1 MRRKVLCLY
10 LLAIAFLLISPSAQA
25 ADPIRNYQIDVISIQ
40 TSLGVEN
47 VTEKN
52 SQEIIDKINSGF
64 NEMIPGSIRFT
75 FRKLYPTLA
84 SNLMVNSSS
93 QLESITGIKPKAD
106 PGYEGAILIGVITKN
121 PANGFG
127 GMAGGDYMLMNGGW
141 SLSNALTV
149 THELGHNLGLLHANS
164 ATCTTQL
171 PIVCDQREY
180 GDYSSFMGNYVNG
193 YVSQP
198 YISRLSATELDKLRV
213 LPANKRSFALVSG
226 TYNLSP
232 VYSTS
237 SDLPKVLYIPIA
249 NQNAY
254 SVEYRPAI
262 GNDSSLGLSRVNSLT
277 ENWSYNNIPS
287 HGLQLRILRTD
298 TKEFPSLLPKLNNF
312 ERFETALVS
321 DSLTGPQV
329 HPVGKSFTLSDG
341 SIVTFISQDPVIG
354 AVVKVVRPTDTEA
367 PKFSNA
373 IARWE
378 PSTYWIAAT
387 GERLIRKKNP
397 TEWVYPVIE
406 IPLNGILDNR
416 QVKKITL
423 EVNGKE
429 VQVINDL
436 SLITSDS
443 LKYQTMDEGK
453 FNLRLT
459 ATDYAGNVGTSVIS
473 SLTTTYTRLTKPGVV
488 ANQGKDPYTSIKF
501 SFYRSGADTS
511 YQLSELSSGKI
522 ESIEEVNQ
530 ILTITV
536 IDITRN
542 SNFSAKL
549 IGTNPVGYSDD
560 GQVITGQPRKYEIK
574 PPFVRVSLG
583 DDRYTMV
590 NLKITNACESCKY
603 SLSNLNSGK
612 VKSVENA
619 NGVTTIVID
628 EIKRNQRVKATL
640 TGNDSY
646 GFSDGGQEISA
657 DPFPY
662 EILPPFVRIS
672 LGDDPYTMVN
682 LKITN
687 ACQSCTYSLSN
698 LTSGKVKSVESTNGV
713 TTIVIDEI
721 QRNQS
726 LKATLTGNDSYG
738 FNDGGL
744 EISADP
750 SLYEILPPSISYRYG
765 SDPRTSV
772 VITFRDA
779 CATCTYSI
787 VELIGGV
794 ISKTEKVEDQNSIT
808 ISNISRN
815 SGFRA
820 TLIGSDTYGFN
831 DSGQEISENVQG
843 SFCDNSLC
851 YQGMDWVVNTGY
863 WPSGTGNMSL
873 QELVKGKWVTVKTAK
888 PIVAQNNLPK
898 YPSTFAITI
907 KNVSA
912 GKRTYRLSISAKGKY
927 SVYVGKSFTQV
938 VKP

>member
-1 MRRKVLCLY
+1 MRRKIFYLS
-10 LLAIAFLLISPSAQA
+10 LLAMAFLLTLPSAQA
-25 ADPIRNYQIDVISIQ
+25 VDPIRNYQIDVISIQ

-47 VTEKN
+47 VTEEN
-52 SQEIIDKINSGF
+52 SREIIDKINSGF

-75 FRKLYPTLA
+75 FRKLYPTLV
-84 SNLMVNSSS
+84 SNLLVNSSS

-149 THELGHNLGLLHANS
+149 SHELGHNLGLLHANS

-171 PIVCDQREY
+171 PIVCDQKEY

-213 LPANKRSFALVSG
+213 LPANKRSFALESG

-237 SDLPKVLYIPIA
+237 GDFPKVLYIPIA
-249 NQNAY
+249 NQYAY

-262 GNDSSLGLSRVNSLT
+262 GNDSSLGLSRINSLT
-277 ENWSYNNIPS
+277 ENWYYNNTPS

-298 TKEFPSLLPKLNNF
+298 TKEFPSLLPRLNNF
-312 ERFETALVS
+312 ESFETALLS

-354 AVVKVVRPTDTEA
+354 AVVKVVRPADNEA
-367 PKFSNA
+367 PRFSNV
-373 IARWE
+373 IAKWE

-397 TEWVYPVIE
+397 TTWDFPVIE
-406 IPLNGILDNR
+406 FPLSGILDNR
-416 QVKKITL
+416 LVKKIAL
-423 EVNGKE
+423 EVNGKVVQE
-429 VQVINDL
+429 VSDL
-436 SLITSDS
+436 SLITRDS
-443 LKYQTMDEGK
+443 LKYQTMSEGK
-453 FNLRLT
+453 FDLRLT
-459 ATDYAGNVGTSVIS
+459 ATDYSGNVGASAIS

-536 IDITRN
+536 IDIARN
-542 SNFSAKL
+542 SNFSARL
-549 IGTNPVGYSDD
+549 TGTNSAGYSDD

-574 PPFVRVSLG
+574 PPSVQVLLG
-583 DDRYTMV
+583 DDPYTMV
-590 NLKITNACESCKY
+590 SLKFSNACESCKY
-603 SLSNLNSGK
+603 SLSNLNTGK
-612 VKSVENA
+612 VKTVESA
-619 NGVTTIVID
+619 NGITTIVVD
-628 EIKRNQRVKATL
+628 EIKRNQRLKATL
-640 TGNDSY
+640 TGRDSY
-646 GFSDGGQEISA
+646 GFSDGGQ
-657 DPFPY
+657 
-662 EILPPFVRIS
+662 
-672 LGDDPYTMVN
+672 
-682 LKITN
+682 
-687 ACQSCTYSLSN
+687 
-698 LTSGKVKSVESTNGV
+698 
-713 TTIVIDEI
+713 
-721 QRNQS
+721 
-726 LKATLTGNDSYG
+726 
-738 FNDGGL
+738 

-772 VITFRDA
+772 VITFRDV
-779 CATCTYSI
+779 CTTCTYS
-787 VELIGGV
+787 VVDLNGGV
-794 ISKTEKVEDQNSIT
+794 ISKMEKVENQNSIT
-808 ISNISRN
+808 ISNIARN

-820 TLIGSDTYGFN
+820 TLIGSDAYGFK
-831 DSGQEISENVQG
+831 DSGQEISENVQE
-843 SFCDNSLC
+843 SVCNNSLC

-873 QELVKGKWVTVKTAK
+873 QELIKGKWVTVKTAK

-898 YPSTFAITI
+898 YPNTFAITV
-907 KNVSA
+907 KNVSV

-938 VKP
+938 VKF

>member
-1 MRRKVLCLY
+1 MRRKVLCLN

-249 NQNAY
+249 NQYAY

-262 GNDSSLGLSRVNSLT
+262 GNDSSLGLSTINSLT
-277 ENWSYNNIPS
+277 ENWYYNNTPS

-312 ERFETALVS
+312 ESFETALVS

-329 HPVGKSFTLSDG
+329 HPVGKIFTLSDG
-341 SIVTFISQDPVIG
+341 SIVTFISQDPVTG

-367 PKFSNA
+367 PRFSNA

-416 QVKKITL
+416 LVKKITL

-459 ATDYAGNVGTSVIS
+459 ATDYAGNVGASVIS

-522 ESIEEVNQ
+522 ESIEEINQ

-549 IGTNPVGYSDD
+549 IGTNPAGYSDD

-583 DDRYTMV
+583 DDRYTML
-590 NLKITNACESCKY
+590 NLNITNACQSCTY

-628 EIKRNQRVKATL
+628 EIKRNQTV
-640 TGNDSY
+640 
-646 GFSDGGQEISA
+646 
-657 DPFPY
+657 
-662 EILPPFVRIS
+662 
-672 LGDDPYTMVN
+672 
-682 LKITN
+682 
-687 ACQSCTYSLSN
+687 
-698 LTSGKVKSVESTNGV
+698 
-713 TTIVIDEI
+713 
-721 QRNQS
+721 
-726 LKATLTGNDSYG
+726 KATLTGNDSYG
-738 FNDGGL
+738 FNDGGQ

-779 CATCTYSI
+779 CATCTYSV

-820 TLIGSDTYGFN
+820 TLIGSDAYGFN
-831 DSGQEISENVQG
+831 DSGQEISEDVQA
-843 SFCDNSLC
+843 SVCDNSLC

-863 WPSGTGNMSL
+863 WQSGTGNMSL

-888 PIVAQNNLPK
+888 PIVAKNNLPK
-898 YPSTFAITI
+898 YPNTFAITI
-907 KNVSA
+907 KKVSA
-912 GKRTYRLSISAKGKY
+912 GKRTYRLSISANGKY

-938 VKP
+938 VKS

>member
-249 NQNAY
+249 NQYAY

-262 GNDSSLGLSRVNSLT
+262 GNDSSLGLSTINSLT
-277 ENWSYNNIPS
+277 ENRYYNNTPS

-312 ERFETALVS
+312 ESFETALLS

-367 PKFSNA
+367 PRFSNA

-473 SLTTTYTRLTKPGVV
+473 SLTTIYTRLTKPGVV

-549 IGTNPVGYSDD
+549 IGTNPAGYSDD

-574 PPFVRVSLG
+574 PPFVRISLG
-583 DDRYTMV
+583 DDPFTMV
-590 NLKITNACESCKY
+590 NLHITNACQSCTY

-612 VKSVENA
+612 LKSVENA

-628 EIKRNQRVKATL
+628 EIKRNQTV
-640 TGNDSY
+640 
-646 GFSDGGQEISA
+646 
-657 DPFPY
+657 
-662 EILPPFVRIS
+662 
-672 LGDDPYTMVN
+672 
-682 LKITN
+682 
-687 ACQSCTYSLSN
+687 
-698 LTSGKVKSVESTNGV
+698 
-713 TTIVIDEI
+713 
-721 QRNQS
+721 
-726 LKATLTGNDSYG
+726 KATLTGNDSYG

-744 EISADP
+744 EILADP

-779 CATCTYSI
+779 CATCTYSV

-820 TLIGSDTYGFN
+820 TLIGSDAYGFN
-831 DSGQEISENVQG
+831 DSGQEISEDVQA
-843 SFCDNSLC
+843 SVCDNSLC

-863 WPSGTGNMSL
+863 WQSGTGNMSL

-927 SVYVGKSFTQV
+927 SDYVGKSFTQV